1 MLQKRAMLSISSG
14 TLAQGMGRNH
24 MASKLFSEKDK
35 SNIAWFWRRYLKRK
49 TPWLG
54 LILALVLL
62 EGFVLQK
69 FLAITETG
77 LRVIFEQGD
86 IIDLLWI
93 CLMVFLIFTVRALV
107 SFVVPTLSVRL
118 ASGAVLELRSD
129 LIRHVLYMVQRF
141 FDRTNSSDLILRF
154 VNQVE
159 ALSQFVGRTTVEA
172 VRDVATIVIISGY
185 LIYKSALLFGV
196 ALLLLP
202 IIFLLMRM
210 VSETIK
216 RIQAQSEQALGSY
229 MNTIEEMS
237 GGMRTIK
244 MTGQEAAEV
253 DRMISESGN
262 IKKLA
267 VNLHMAQALVLPSI
281 DLSSAVVYMVV
292 IGGGGYLALS
302 EASALD
308 GASII
313 AFLLGLVIVFDP
325 ARRLSQ
331 FFTKLQTSL
340 ILLASV
346 RGVLQTQPDVSDEGN
361 VSKFTDTRIDI
372 TLHDIGFSYEADQTL
387 FDGIS
392 LQFKAGQKT
401 AIVGSTGSGK
411 TTLLSL
417 MARLYDLNSGAVLF
431 NGQDIKKFTLK
442 SVREKFS
449 IVAQDVVI
457 FNKSIAENIQYA
469 DPKASAEAVRAA
481 AKLARIDDLMIERGD
496 QPVGPKGSL
505 LSGGQKQRIAIARAF
520 LKPAPIL
527 LLDEATSALDALT
540 EQKVNASFKDLQAGK
555 TTIVVAHKF
564 SSVVDAD
571 HIYVLEAGKLVE
583 QGTHADLMAKA
594 GLYASMFS
602 AQDDIS
608 ISG

>member
-1 MLQKRAMLSISSG
+1 MLSISSG

-129 LIRHVLYMVQRF
+129 LIRHVLYMDQRF

-159 ALSQFVGRTTVEA
+159 ALSQFGGRTTVEA

-372 TLHDIGFSYEADQTL
+372 TLNDIGFSYEADQTL

-602 AQDDIS
+602 AQDDIL

>member
-1 MLQKRAMLSISSG
+1 MLSISSG
-14 TLAQGMGRNH
+14 TLAQGMGRNL
-24 MASKLFSEKDK
+24 MASKFFSEKDK
-35 SNIAWFWRRYLKRK
+35 SNITWFWRRYLKRK

-86 IIDLLWI
+86 IMDLLWI
-93 CLMVFLIFTVRALV
+93 CLVVFLIFMVRALV

-129 LIRHVLYMVQRF
+129 LIRHVLYMDQRF
-141 FDRTNSSDLILRF
+141 FDRTNASDLILRF

-216 RIQAQSEQALGSY
+216 RIQAQSEQALGNY

-281 DLSSAVVYMVV
+281 DLSSAIVYMVV

-346 RGVLQTQPDVSDEGN
+346 RGVLQTQPDVSDEGTA
-361 VSKFTDTRIDI
+361 SEFTDMRIDI
-372 TLHDIGFSYEADQTL
+372 TLDDIGFSYEADHKL
-387 FDGIS
+387 FDGIN

-431 NGQDIKKFTLK
+431 NGQNIKQFTLK
-442 SVREKFS
+442 SVREKFA

-457 FNKSIAENIQYA
+457 FNKSIAENIHYA
-469 DPKASAEAVRAA
+469 DPTASPDAVRAA
-481 AKLARIDDLMIERGD
+481 AKLARIDELMVERGD

-583 QGTHADLMAKA
+583 QGTHADLIAKA

-602 AQDDIS
+602 AQDDIL

>member
-1 MLQKRAMLSISSG
+1 MLSISSG
-14 TLAQGMGRNH
+14 TLAQGMGRNL
-24 MASKLFSEKDK
+24 MASKFFSEKDK
-35 SNIAWFWRRYLKRK
+35 SNITWFWRRYLKRK

-86 IIDLLWI
+86 IMDLLWI
-93 CLMVFLIFTVRALV
+93 CLVVFLIFLVRALV

-129 LIRHVLYMVQRF
+129 LIRHVLYMDQRF

-216 RIQAQSEQALGSY
+216 RIQAQSEQALGNY

-313 AFLLGLVIVFDP
+313 AFLLGLVIIFDP

-372 TLHDIGFSYEADQTL
+372 TLNDIGFSYEADQTL

-431 NGQDIKKFTLK
+431 NGQDIKQFTLK

-469 DPKASAEAVRAA
+469 DPTASPDAVRAA
-481 AKLARIDDLMIERGD
+481 AKLARIDNLMVERGD

-602 AQDDIS
+602 AQDDIL

>member
-1 MLQKRAMLSISSG
+1 MLSISSG
-14 TLAQGMGRNH
+14 TLAQGMGRNL
-24 MASKLFSEKDK
+24 MASKFFSEKDK
-35 SNIAWFWRRYLKRK
+35 SNITWFWRRYLKRK

-86 IIDLLWI
+86 IMDLLWI
-93 CLMVFLIFTVRALV
+93 CLVVFLIFMVRALV

-129 LIRHVLYMVQRF
+129 LIRHVLYMDQRF
-141 FDRTNSSDLILRF
+141 FDRTNASDLILRF

-172 VRDVATIVIISGY
+172 VRDVTTIVIISGY

-216 RIQAQSEQALGSY
+216 RIQAQSEQALGNY

-372 TLHDIGFSYEADQTL
+372 TLNDIGFSYEADQTL

-431 NGQDIKKFTLK
+431 NGQDIKQFTLK

-469 DPKASAEAVRAA
+469 DPTASPDAVRAA
-481 AKLARIDDLMIERGD
+481 AQLARIDNLMVERGD

-602 AQDDIS
+602 AQDDIL

>member
-1 MLQKRAMLSISSG
+1 MLSISSG
-14 TLAQGMGRNH
+14 TLAQGMGRNY

-129 LIRHVLYMVQRF
+129 LIRHVLYMDQRF

-602 AQDDIS
+602 AQDDIL

>member
-1 MLQKRAMLSISSG
+1 MLSISSG
-14 TLAQGMGRNH
+14 TLAQGMGRNL
-24 MASKLFSEKDK
+24 MASKFFSEKDK
-35 SNIAWFWRRYLKRK
+35 SNITWFWRRYLKRK

-86 IIDLLWI
+86 IMDLLWI
-93 CLMVFLIFTVRALV
+93 CLVVFLIFMVRALV

-129 LIRHVLYMVQRF
+129 LIRHVLYMDQRF
-141 FDRTNSSDLILRF
+141 FDRTNASDLILRF

-172 VRDVATIVIISGY
+172 VRDVTTIVIISGY

-216 RIQAQSEQALGSY
+216 RIQAQSEQALGNY

-313 AFLLGLVIVFDP
+313 AFLLGLVIIFDP

-361 VSKFTDTRIDI
+361 VLKFTDTRIDI
-372 TLHDIGFSYEADQTL
+372 TLNDIGFSYEADQTL

-431 NGQDIKKFTLK
+431 NGQDIKQFTLK

-469 DPKASAEAVRAA
+469 DPTASPDAVRAA
-481 AKLARIDDLMIERGD
+481 AKLARIDNLMVERGD

-540 EQKVNASFKDLQAGK
+540 EQKVNASFKDLQASK

-602 AQDDIS
+602 AQDDIL

>member
-14 TLAQGMGRNH
+14 TLAQGMGRNL
-24 MASKLFSEKDK
+24 MASKFFSEKDK
-35 SNIAWFWRRYLKRK
+35 SNITWFWRRYLKRK

-86 IIDLLWI
+86 IMDLLWI
-93 CLMVFLIFTVRALV
+93 CLVVFLIFMVRALV
-107 SFVVPTLSVRL
+107 SCAVPTLSVRL

-129 LIRHVLYMVQRF
+129 LIRHVLYMDQRF
-141 FDRTNSSDLILRF
+141 FDRTNASDLILRF

-216 RIQAQSEQALGSY
+216 RIQAQSEQALGNY

-281 DLSSAVVYMVV
+281 DLSSAIVYMVV

-346 RGVLQTQPDVSDEGN
+346 RGVLQTQPDVSDEGTA
-361 VSKFTDTRIDI
+361 SEFTDMRIDI
-372 TLHDIGFSYEADQTL
+372 TLDDIGFSYEADHKL
-387 FDGIS
+387 FDGIN

-431 NGQDIKKFTLK
+431 NGQNIKQFTLK

-457 FNKSIAENIQYA
+457 FNKSIAENIHYA
-469 DPKASAEAVRAA
+469 DPTASPDAVRAA
-481 AKLARIDDLMIERGD
+481 AKLARIDELMVERGD

-583 QGTHADLMAKA
+583 QGTHADLIAKA

-602 AQDDIS
+602 AQDDIL

>member
-1 MLQKRAMLSISSG
+1 MLSISSG
-14 TLAQGMGRNH
+14 TLAQGMGRNL
-24 MASKLFSEKDK
+24 MASKFFSEKDK
-35 SNIAWFWRRYLKRK
+35 SNITWFWRRYLKRK

-86 IIDLLWI
+86 IMDLLWI
-93 CLMVFLIFTVRALV
+93 CLVVFLIFLVRALV

-129 LIRHVLYMVQRF
+129 LIRHVLYMDQRF
-141 FDRTNSSDLILRF
+141 FDRTNASDLILRF

-172 VRDVATIVIISGY
+172 VRDVTTIVIISGY

-216 RIQAQSEQALGSY
+216 RIQAQSEQALGNY

-372 TLHDIGFSYEADQTL
+372 TLNDIGFSYEADQTL

-431 NGQDIKKFTLK
+431 NGQDIKQFTLK

-469 DPKASAEAVRAA
+469 DLTASPDAVRAA
-481 AKLARIDDLMIERGD
+481 AKLARIDNLMVERGD

-540 EQKVNASFKDLQAGK
+540 EQKVNASFKDLQASK

-602 AQDDIS
+602 AQDDIL

>member
-129 LIRHVLYMVQRF
+129 LIRHVLYMDQRF

-481 AKLARIDDLMIERGD
+481 AKLARIYDVMIERGD

-602 AQDDIS
+602 AQDDIL

>member
-14 TLAQGMGRNH
+14 TLAQGMGRNL
-24 MASKLFSEKDK
+24 MASKFFSEKDK
-35 SNIAWFWRRYLKRK
+35 SNITWFWRRYLKRK

-86 IIDLLWI
+86 IMDLLWI
-93 CLMVFLIFTVRALV
+93 CLVVFLIFMVRALV

-129 LIRHVLYMVQRF
+129 LIRHVLYMDQRF
-141 FDRTNSSDLILRF
+141 FDRTNASDLILRF

-172 VRDVATIVIISGY
+172 VRDVTTIVIISGY

-216 RIQAQSEQALGSY
+216 RIQAQSEQALGNY

-313 AFLLGLVIVFDP
+313 AFLLGLVIIFDP

-372 TLHDIGFSYEADQTL
+372 TLNDIGFSYEADQTL

-431 NGQDIKKFTLK
+431 NGQDIKQFTLK

-469 DPKASAEAVRAA
+469 DPTASPDAVRAA
-481 AKLARIDDLMIERGD
+481 AKLARIDNLMVERGD

-602 AQDDIS
+602 AQDDIL

>member
-1 MLQKRAMLSISSG
+1 MLSISSG
-14 TLAQGMGRNH
+14 TLAQGMGRNL
-24 MASKLFSEKDK
+24 MASKFFSEKDK
-35 SNIAWFWRRYLKRK
+35 SNITWFWRRYLKRK

-86 IIDLLWI
+86 IMDLLWI
-93 CLMVFLIFTVRALV
+93 CLVVFLIFMVRALV

-129 LIRHVLYMVQRF
+129 LIRHVLYMDQRF
-141 FDRTNSSDLILRF
+141 FDRTNASDLILRF

-172 VRDVATIVIISGY
+172 VRDVTTIVIISGY

-216 RIQAQSEQALGSY
+216 RIQAQSEQALGNY

-346 RGVLQTQPDVSDEGN
+346 RGVLQTQPDVSDAGN

-372 TLHDIGFSYEADQTL
+372 TLNDIGFSYEADQTL

-431 NGQDIKKFTLK
+431 NGQDIKQFTLK

-449 IVAQDVVI
+449 ILAQDVVI

-602 AQDDIS
+602 AQDDIL

>member
-1 MLQKRAMLSISSG
+1 MLSISSG
-14 TLAQGMGRNH
+14 TLAQGMGRNL
-24 MASKLFSEKDK
+24 MASKFFSEKDK
-35 SNIAWFWRRYLKRK
+35 SNITWFWRRYLKRK

-86 IIDLLWI
+86 IMDLLWI
-93 CLMVFLIFTVRALV
+93 CLVVFLIFMVRALV

-129 LIRHVLYMVQRF
+129 LIRHVLYMDQRF
-141 FDRTNSSDLILRF
+141 FDRTNASDLILRF

-216 RIQAQSEQALGSY
+216 RIQAQSEQALGNY

-281 DLSSAVVYMVV
+281 DLSSAIVYMVV

-346 RGVLQTQPDVSDEGN
+346 RGVLQTQPDVSDEGTA
-361 VSKFTDTRIDI
+361 SDFTDMRIDI
-372 TLHDIGFSYEADQTL
+372 TLDDIGFSYEADHKL
-387 FDGIS
+387 FDGIN
-392 LQFKAGQKT
+392 LQFKAAQKT

-431 NGQDIKKFTLK
+431 NGQNIKQFTLK

-457 FNKSIAENIQYA
+457 FNKSIAENIHYA
-469 DPKASAEAVRAA
+469 DPTASPDAVRAA
-481 AKLARIDDLMIERGD
+481 AKLARIDELMVERGD

-602 AQDDIS
+602 AQDDIL

>member
-1 MLQKRAMLSISSG
+1 MLSISSG
-14 TLAQGMGRNH
+14 TLAQGMGSNH

-129 LIRHVLYMVQRF
+129 LIRHVLYMDQRF

-346 RGVLQTQPDVSDEGN
+346 RGVLQTQPGVSDEGTA
-361 VSKFTDTRIDI
+361 SEFTDMRIDI
-372 TLHDIGFSYEADQTL
+372 TLDDIGFAYEADHEL

-431 NGQDIKKFTLK
+431 NGQDIKQFTLK

-449 IVAQDVVI
+449 IVAQDVGI

-602 AQDDIS
+602 AQDDIL

>member
-1 MLQKRAMLSISSG
+1 MLSISSG
-14 TLAQGMGRNH
+14 TLAQGMGRNL
-24 MASKLFSEKDK
+24 MASKFFSEKDK
-35 SNIAWFWRRYLKRK
+35 SNITWFWRRYLKRK

-86 IIDLLWI
+86 IMDLLWI
-93 CLMVFLIFTVRALV
+93 CLVVFLIFMVRALV

-129 LIRHVLYMVQRF
+129 LIRHVLYMDQRF
-141 FDRTNSSDLILRF
+141 FDRTNASDLILRF

-185 LIYKSALLFGV
+185 LIYKSALLFGI

-202 IIFLLMRM
+202 IIFLLMRV

-216 RIQAQSEQALGSY
+216 RIQAQSEQALGNY

-281 DLSSAVVYMVV
+281 DLSSAVVYVVV

-302 EASALD
+302 EVSALD

-372 TLHDIGFSYEADQTL
+372 TLNDIGFSYEADQTL

-431 NGQDIKKFTLK
+431 NGQDIKQFTLK

-469 DPKASAEAVRAA
+469 DPTASPDAVRAA
-481 AKLARIDDLMIERGD
+481 AKLARIDNLMVERGD

-602 AQDDIS
+602 AQDDIL

>member
-129 LIRHVLYMVQRF
+129 LIRHVLYMDQRF

-281 DLSSAVVYMVV
+281 DLSSAIVYMVV

-346 RGVLQTQPDVSDEGN
+346 RGVLQTQPDVSDEGT
-361 VSKFTDTRIDI
+361 VSDFTDMRIDI
-372 TLHDIGFSYEADQTL
+372 TLDDIGFSYEADHKL

-431 NGQDIKKFTLK
+431 NGQDIKQFTLK

-457 FNKSIAENIQYA
+457 FNKSIAENIHYA
-469 DPKASAEAVRAA
+469 DPTASPEAVRAA

-602 AQDDIS
+602 AQDDIL

>member
-1 MLQKRAMLSISSG
+1 MLSISSG
-14 TLAQGMGRNH
+14 TLAQGMGRNL
-24 MASKLFSEKDK
+24 MASKFFSEKDK
-35 SNIAWFWRRYLKRK
+35 SNITWFWRRYLKRK

-86 IIDLLWI
+86 IMDLLWI
-93 CLMVFLIFTVRALV
+93 CLVVFLIFLVRALV

-129 LIRHVLYMVQRF
+129 LIRHVLYMDQRF
-141 FDRTNSSDLILRF
+141 FDRTNASDLILRF

-172 VRDVATIVIISGY
+172 VRDVTTIVIISGY

-216 RIQAQSEQALGSY
+216 RIQAQSEQALGNY

-372 TLHDIGFSYEADQTL
+372 TLNDIGFSYEADQTL

-431 NGQDIKKFTLK
+431 NGQDIKQFTLK

-469 DPKASAEAVRAA
+469 DPTASPDAVRAA
-481 AKLARIDDLMIERGD
+481 AQLARIDNLMVERGD

-602 AQDDIS
+602 AQDDIL

>member
-1 MLQKRAMLSISSG
+1 MLSISSG

-129 LIRHVLYMVQRF
+129 LIRHVLYMDQRF

-571 HIYVLEAGKLVE
+571 HIYVLEAGQLVE

-602 AQDDIS
+602 AQDDIL

>member
-14 TLAQGMGRNH
+14 TLAQGMGRNL
-24 MASKLFSEKDK
+24 MASKFFSEKDK
-35 SNIAWFWRRYLKRK
+35 SNITWFWRRFLKRK

-86 IIDLLWI
+86 IMDLLWI
-93 CLMVFLIFTVRALV
+93 CLVVFLIFMVRALV

-129 LIRHVLYMVQRF
+129 LIRHVLYMDQRF
-141 FDRTNSSDLILRF
+141 FDRTNASDLILRF

-185 LIYKSALLFGV
+185 LIYKSALLFGI

-202 IIFLLMRM
+202 IIFLLMRV

-216 RIQAQSEQALGSY
+216 RIQAQSEQALGNY

-281 DLSSAVVYMVV
+281 DLSSAVVYVVV

-346 RGVLQTQPDVSDEGN
+346 RGVLQTQPDVSDEGT
-361 VSKFTDTRIDI
+361 VSKFTDTCIDI
-372 TLHDIGFSYEADQTL
+372 TLNDIGFSYEANQTL

-431 NGQDIKKFTLK
+431 NGQDIKQFTLK

-469 DPKASAEAVRAA
+469 DPTASPDAVRAA
-481 AKLARIDDLMIERGD
+481 AKLARIDNLMVERGD

-505 LSGGQKQRIAIARAF
+505 LSGGQKQRIAIARVF

-602 AQDDIS
+602 AQDDIL

>member
-129 LIRHVLYMVQRF
+129 LIRHVLYMDQRF

-185 LIYKSALLFGV
+185 LIYKSALLFSV

-602 AQDDIS
+602 AQDDIL

>member
-1 MLQKRAMLSISSG
+1 MLSISSG

-86 IIDLLWI
+86 IMDLLWI
-93 CLMVFLIFTVRALV
+93 CLVVFLIFMVRALV

-129 LIRHVLYMVQRF
+129 LIRHVLYMDQRF
-141 FDRTNSSDLILRF
+141 FDRTNASDLILRF

-216 RIQAQSEQALGSY
+216 RIQAQSEQALGNY

-281 DLSSAVVYMVV
+281 DLSSAIVYMVV

-372 TLHDIGFSYEADQTL
+372 TLNDIGFSYEADQTL

-431 NGQDIKKFTLK
+431 NGQNIKQFTLK

-457 FNKSIAENIQYA
+457 FNKSIAENIHYA
-469 DPKASAEAVRAA
+469 DPTASPDAVRAA
-481 AKLARIDDLMIERGD
+481 AKMARIDDLMVERGD

-602 AQDDIS
+602 AQDDIL

>member
-129 LIRHVLYMVQRF
+129 LIRHVLYMDQRF

-216 RIQAQSEQALGSY
+216 RIQAQSEEALGSY

-602 AQDDIS
+602 AQDDIL

>member
-1 MLQKRAMLSISSG
+1 MLSISSG
-14 TLAQGMGRNH
+14 TLAQGMGRNL
-24 MASKLFSEKDK
+24 MASKFFSEKDK
-35 SNIAWFWRRYLKRK
+35 SNITWFWRRYLKRK

-86 IIDLLWI
+86 IMDLLWI
-93 CLMVFLIFTVRALV
+93 CLVVFLIFMVRALV

-129 LIRHVLYMVQRF
+129 LIRHVLYMDQRF
-141 FDRTNSSDLILRF
+141 FDRTNASDLILRF

-216 RIQAQSEQALGSY
+216 RIQAQSEQALGNY

-281 DLSSAVVYMVV
+281 DLSSAIVYMVV

-346 RGVLQTQPDVSDEGN
+346 RGVLQTQPDVSDEGTA
-361 VSKFTDTRIDI
+361 SDFTDMRIDI
-372 TLHDIGFSYEADQTL
+372 TLDDIGFSYEADHKL
-387 FDGIS
+387 FDGIN

-431 NGQDIKKFTLK
+431 NGQNIKQFTLK
-442 SVREKFS
+442 SIREKFS

-469 DPKASAEAVRAA
+469 DPTASPDAVRAA
-481 AKLARIDDLMIERGD
+481 AKLARIDELMVERGD

-583 QGTHADLMAKA
+583 QGTHADLIAKA

-602 AQDDIS
+602 AQDDIL

>member
-1 MLQKRAMLSISSG
+1 
-14 TLAQGMGRNH
+14 
-24 MASKLFSEKDK
+24 MASKFFSEKDK
-35 SNIAWFWRRYLKRK
+35 SNITWFWRRYLKRK

-86 IIDLLWI
+86 IMDLLWI
-93 CLMVFLIFTVRALV
+93 CLVVFLIFMVRALV

-129 LIRHVLYMVQRF
+129 LIRHVLYMDQRF
-141 FDRTNSSDLILRF
+141 FDRTNASDLILRF

-216 RIQAQSEQALGSY
+216 RIQAQSEQALGNY

-281 DLSSAVVYMVV
+281 DLSSAIVYMVV

-346 RGVLQTQPDVSDEGN
+346 RGVLQTQPDVSDEGTA
-361 VSKFTDTRIDI
+361 SEFTDMRIDI
-372 TLHDIGFSYEADQTL
+372 TLDDIGFSYEADHKL
-387 FDGIS
+387 FDGIN

-431 NGQDIKKFTLK
+431 NGQNIKQFTLK

-457 FNKSIAENIQYA
+457 FNKSIAENIHYA
-469 DPKASAEAVRAA
+469 DPTASPDAVRAA
-481 AKLARIDDLMIERGD
+481 AKLARIDELMVERGD

-583 QGTHADLMAKA
+583 QGTHADLIAKA

-602 AQDDIS
+602 AQDDIL

>member
-1 MLQKRAMLSISSG
+1 MLSISSG

-129 LIRHVLYMVQRF
+129 LIRHVLYMDQRF

-281 DLSSAVVYMVV
+281 DLSSAIVYMVV

-431 NGQDIKKFTLK
+431 NGQDIKQFTLK

-457 FNKSIAENIQYA
+457 FNKSIAENIHYA
-469 DPKASAEAVRAA
+469 DPTASPEAVRAA
-481 AKLARIDDLMIERGD
+481 AKLARIDDLMVERGD

-602 AQDDIS
+602 AQDDIL

>member
-1 MLQKRAMLSISSG
+1 MLSISSG
-14 TLAQGMGRNH
+14 TLAQGMGRNL
-24 MASKLFSEKDK
+24 MASKFFSEKDK
-35 SNIAWFWRRYLKRK
+35 SNITWFWRRYLKRK

-86 IIDLLWI
+86 IMDLLWI
-93 CLMVFLIFTVRALV
+93 CLVVFLIFMVRALV

-129 LIRHVLYMVQRF
+129 LIRHVLYMDQRF
-141 FDRTNSSDLILRF
+141 FDRTNASDLILRF

-185 LIYKSALLFGV
+185 LIYKSALLFGI

-202 IIFLLMRM
+202 IIFLLMRV

-216 RIQAQSEQALGSY
+216 RIQAQSEQALGNY

-237 GGMRTIK
+237 GGIRTIK

-302 EASALD
+302 EVSALD

-372 TLHDIGFSYEADQTL
+372 TLNDIGFSYEADQTL

-431 NGQDIKKFTLK
+431 NGQDIKQFTLK

-469 DPKASAEAVRAA
+469 DPTASPDAVRAA
-481 AKLARIDDLMIERGD
+481 AKLARIDNLMVERGD

-602 AQDDIS
+602 AQDDIL

>member
-129 LIRHVLYMVQRF
+129 LIRHVLYMDQRF

-281 DLSSAVVYMVV
+281 DLSSAVVYMIV

-481 AKLARIDDLMIERGD
+481 AKLARIDDVMIERGD

-602 AQDDIS
+602 AQDDIL

>member
-1 MLQKRAMLSISSG
+1 MLSISSG
-14 TLAQGMGRNH
+14 TLAQGMGRNL
-24 MASKLFSEKDK
+24 MASKFFSEKDK
-35 SNIAWFWRRYLKRK
+35 SNITWFWRRYLKRK

-86 IIDLLWI
+86 IMDLLWI
-93 CLMVFLIFTVRALV
+93 CLVVFLIFMVRALV

-129 LIRHVLYMVQRF
+129 LIRHVLYMDQRF
-141 FDRTNSSDLILRF
+141 FDRTNASDLILRF

-216 RIQAQSEQALGSY
+216 RIQAQSEQALGNY

-281 DLSSAVVYMVV
+281 DLSSAIVYMVV

-346 RGVLQTQPDVSDEGN
+346 RGVLQTQPDVSDEGTA
-361 VSKFTDTRIDI
+361 SEFTDMRIDI
-372 TLHDIGFSYEADQTL
+372 TLDDIGFAYEADHKL

-431 NGQDIKKFTLK
+431 NGQNIKQFTLK

-457 FNKSIAENIQYA
+457 FNKSIAENIHYA
-469 DPKASAEAVRAA
+469 DPTASPDAVRAA
-481 AKLARIDDLMIERGD
+481 AKLARIDDLMVERGD

-583 QGTHADLMAKA
+583 QGTHADLIAKA

-602 AQDDIS
+602 AQDDIL

>member
-1 MLQKRAMLSISSG
+1 
-14 TLAQGMGRNH
+14 
-24 MASKLFSEKDK
+24 MASKFFSEKDK
-35 SNIAWFWRRYLKRK
+35 SNITWFWRRYLKRK

-86 IIDLLWI
+86 IMDLLWI
-93 CLMVFLIFTVRALV
+93 CLVVFLIFMVRALV

-129 LIRHVLYMVQRF
+129 LIRHVLYMDQRF
-141 FDRTNSSDLILRF
+141 FDRTNASDLILRF

-216 RIQAQSEQALGSY
+216 RIQAQSEQALGNY

-281 DLSSAVVYMVV
+281 DLSSAIVYMVV

-346 RGVLQTQPDVSDEGN
+346 RGVLQTQPDVSDEGTA
-361 VSKFTDTRIDI
+361 SEFTDMRIDI
-372 TLHDIGFSYEADQTL
+372 TLDDIGFAYEADHKL

-431 NGQDIKKFTLK
+431 NGQNIKQFTLK

-457 FNKSIAENIQYA
+457 FNKSIAENIHYA
-469 DPKASAEAVRAA
+469 DPTASPDAVRAA
-481 AKLARIDDLMIERGD
+481 AKLARIDELMVERGD

-602 AQDDIS
+602 AQDDIL

>member
-1 MLQKRAMLSISSG
+1 MLSISSG
-14 TLAQGMGRNH
+14 TLAQGMGRNL
-24 MASKLFSEKDK
+24 MASKFFSEKDK
-35 SNIAWFWRRYLKRK
+35 SNITWFWRRYLKRK

-86 IIDLLWI
+86 IMDLLWI
-93 CLMVFLIFTVRALV
+93 CLVVFLIFMVRALV

-129 LIRHVLYMVQRF
+129 LIRHVLYMDQRF
-141 FDRTNSSDLILRF
+141 FDRTNASDLILRF

-172 VRDVATIVIISGY
+172 VRDVTTIVIISGY

-216 RIQAQSEQALGSY
+216 RIQAQSEQALGNY

-372 TLHDIGFSYEADQTL
+372 TLNDIGFSYEADQTL

-431 NGQDIKKFTLK
+431 NGQDIKQFTLK

-469 DPKASAEAVRAA
+469 DPTASPDAVRAA
-481 AKLARIDDLMIERGD
+481 AKLARIDNLMVERGD

-540 EQKVNASFKDLQAGK
+540 EQKVNASFKDLQVGK

-602 AQDDIS
+602 AQDDIL

>member
-1 MLQKRAMLSISSG
+1 
-14 TLAQGMGRNH
+14 
-24 MASKLFSEKDK
+24 MASKFFSEKDK
-35 SNIAWFWRRYLKRK
+35 SNITWFWRRYLKRK

-86 IIDLLWI
+86 IMDLLWI
-93 CLMVFLIFTVRALV
+93 CLVVFLIFMVRALV

-129 LIRHVLYMVQRF
+129 LIRHVLYMDQRF
-141 FDRTNSSDLILRF
+141 FDRTNASDLILRF

-216 RIQAQSEQALGSY
+216 RIQAQSEQALGNY

-281 DLSSAVVYMVV
+281 DLSSAIVYMVV

-346 RGVLQTQPDVSDEGN
+346 RGVLQTQPDVSDEGTA
-361 VSKFTDTRIDI
+361 SDFTDMRIDI
-372 TLHDIGFSYEADQTL
+372 TLDDIGFSYEADHKL
-387 FDGIS
+387 FDGIN

-431 NGQDIKKFTLK
+431 NGQNIKQFTLK

-457 FNKSIAENIQYA
+457 FNKSIAENIHYA
-469 DPKASAEAVRAA
+469 DPTASPDAVRAA
-481 AKLARIDDLMIERGD
+481 AKLARIDDLMVERGD

-602 AQDDIS
+602 AQDDIL

>member
-1 MLQKRAMLSISSG
+1 MLSISSG

-129 LIRHVLYMVQRF
+129 LIRHVLYMDQRF

-372 TLHDIGFSYEADQTL
+372 TLNDIGFSYEADQTL

-431 NGQDIKKFTLK
+431 NGQDIKQFTLK

-481 AKLARIDDLMIERGD
+481 AKLARIEDFMVERGD

-602 AQDDIS
+602 AQDDIL

>member
-1 MLQKRAMLSISSG
+1 MLSISSG
-14 TLAQGMGRNH
+14 TLAQGMGRNL
-24 MASKLFSEKDK
+24 MASKFFSEKDK
-35 SNIAWFWRRYLKRK
+35 SNITWFWRRYLKRK

-54 LILALVLL
+54 LILASVLL

-86 IIDLLWI
+86 IMDLLWI
-93 CLMVFLIFTVRALV
+93 CLVVFLIFMVRALV

-129 LIRHVLYMVQRF
+129 LIRHVLYMDQRF
-141 FDRTNSSDLILRF
+141 FDRTNASDLILRF

-216 RIQAQSEQALGSY
+216 RIQAQSEQALGNY

-281 DLSSAVVYMVV
+281 DLSSAIVYMVV

-346 RGVLQTQPDVSDEGN
+346 RGVLQTQPGVSDEGTA
-361 VSKFTDTRIDI
+361 SEFTDMRIDI
-372 TLHDIGFSYEADQTL
+372 TLDDIRFAYEADHEL

-431 NGQDIKKFTLK
+431 NGQNIKQFTLK

-457 FNKSIAENIQYA
+457 FNKSIAENIHYA
-469 DPKASAEAVRAA
+469 DPTASPDAVRAA
-481 AKLARIDDLMIERGD
+481 AKLARIDDLMVERGD

-602 AQDDIS
+602 AQDDIL

>member
-1 MLQKRAMLSISSG
+1 MLSISSG

-35 SNIAWFWRRYLKRK
+35 SNITWFWRRYLKRK

-93 CLMVFLIFTVRALV
+93 CLMVFLIFTIRALV

-129 LIRHVLYMVQRF
+129 LIRHVLYMDQRF

-216 RIQAQSEQALGSY
+216 RIQAQSEQALGNY

-372 TLHDIGFSYEADQTL
+372 TLNDIGFSYEADQTL

-431 NGQDIKKFTLK
+431 NGQDIKQFTLK

-602 AQDDIS
+602 AQDDIL

>member
-129 LIRHVLYMVQRF
+129 LIRHVLYMDQRF

-346 RGVLQTQPDVSDEGN
+346 RGVLQTQPNVSDEGN

-457 FNKSIAENIQYA
+457 FNKSIVENIQYA

-481 AKLARIDDLMIERGD
+481 AKLARIDDVMIERGD

-602 AQDDIS
+602 AQDDIL

>member
-1 MLQKRAMLSISSG
+1 
-14 TLAQGMGRNH
+14 
-24 MASKLFSEKDK
+24 MASKFFSEKDK
-35 SNIAWFWRRYLKRK
+35 SNITWFWRRYLKRK

-86 IIDLLWI
+86 IMDLLWI
-93 CLMVFLIFTVRALV
+93 CLVVFLIFMVRALV

-129 LIRHVLYMVQRF
+129 LIRHVLYMDQRF
-141 FDRTNSSDLILRF
+141 FDRTNASDLILRF

-216 RIQAQSEQALGSY
+216 RIQAQSEQALGNY

-281 DLSSAVVYMVV
+281 DLSSAIVYMVV

-346 RGVLQTQPDVSDEGN
+346 RGVLQTQPDVSDEGTA
-361 VSKFTDTRIDI
+361 SEFTDMRIDI
-372 TLHDIGFSYEADQTL
+372 TLDDIGFSYEADHKL
-387 FDGIS
+387 FDGIN

-431 NGQDIKKFTLK
+431 NGQNIKQFTLK

-457 FNKSIAENIQYA
+457 FNKSIAENIHYA
-469 DPKASAEAVRAA
+469 DPTASPDAVRAA
-481 AKLARIDDLMIERGD
+481 AKLARIDELMVERGD

-564 SSVVDAD
+564 SSVIDAD

-583 QGTHADLMAKA
+583 QGTHADLIAKA

-602 AQDDIS
+602 AQDDIL

>member
-1 MLQKRAMLSISSG
+1 MLSISSG
-14 TLAQGMGRNH
+14 TLAQGMGRNL
-24 MASKLFSEKDK
+24 MASKFFSEKDK
-35 SNIAWFWRRYLKRK
+35 SNITWFWRRYLKRK

-86 IIDLLWI
+86 IMDLLWI
-93 CLMVFLIFTVRALV
+93 CLVVFLIFLVRALV

-129 LIRHVLYMVQRF
+129 LIRHVLYMDQRF
-141 FDRTNSSDLILRF
+141 FDRTNASDLILRF

-172 VRDVATIVIISGY
+172 VRDVTTIVIISGY

-216 RIQAQSEQALGSY
+216 RIQAQSEQALGNY

-313 AFLLGLVIVFDP
+313 AFLLGLVIIFDP

-361 VSKFTDTRIDI
+361 VLKFTDTRIDI
-372 TLHDIGFSYEADQTL
+372 TLNDIGFSYEADQTL

-431 NGQDIKKFTLK
+431 NGQDIKQFTLK

-469 DPKASAEAVRAA
+469 DPTASPDAVRAA
-481 AKLARIDDLMIERGD
+481 AQLARIDNLMVERGD

-540 EQKVNASFKDLQAGK
+540 EQKVNASFKDLQASK

-602 AQDDIS
+602 AQDDIL

>member
-1 MLQKRAMLSISSG
+1 MLSISSG

-129 LIRHVLYMVQRF
+129 LIRHVLYMDQRF

-372 TLHDIGFSYEADQTL
+372 TLNDIGFSYEADQTL

-431 NGQDIKKFTLK
+431 NGQDIKQFTLK

-481 AKLARIDDLMIERGD
+481 SKLARIDDLMIERGD

-602 AQDDIS
+602 AQDDIL

>member
-1 MLQKRAMLSISSG
+1 MLSISSG
-14 TLAQGMGRNH
+14 TLAQGMGRNL
-24 MASKLFSEKDK
+24 MASKFFSEKDK
-35 SNIAWFWRRYLKRK
+35 SNITWFWRRYLKRK
-49 TPWLG
+49 TQWLG

-93 CLMVFLIFTVRALV
+93 CLVVFLIFMVRALV

-129 LIRHVLYMVQRF
+129 LIRHVLYMDQRF
-141 FDRTNSSDLILRF
+141 FDRTNASDLILRF

-216 RIQAQSEQALGSY
+216 RIQAQSEQALGNY

-281 DLSSAVVYMVV
+281 DLSSAIVYMVV

-346 RGVLQTQPDVSDEGN
+346 RGVLQTQPDVSDEGTA
-361 VSKFTDTRIDI
+361 SEFTDMRIDI
-372 TLHDIGFSYEADQTL
+372 TLDDIGFSYEADHKL
-387 FDGIS
+387 FDGIN

-431 NGQDIKKFTLK
+431 NGQNIKQFTLK

-457 FNKSIAENIQYA
+457 FNKSIAENIHYA
-469 DPKASAEAVRAA
+469 DPTASPDAVRAA
-481 AKLARIDDLMIERGD
+481 AKLARIDELMVERGD

-583 QGTHADLMAKA
+583 QGTHADLIAKA

-602 AQDDIS
+602 AQDDIL

>member
-1 MLQKRAMLSISSG
+1 MLSISSG
-14 TLAQGMGRNH
+14 TLAQGMGRNL
-24 MASKLFSEKDK
+24 MASKFFSEKDK
-35 SNIAWFWRRYLKRK
+35 SNITWFWRRYLKRK

-86 IIDLLWI
+86 IMDLLWI
-93 CLMVFLIFTVRALV
+93 CLVVFLIFMVRALV

-129 LIRHVLYMVQRF
+129 LIRHVLYMDQRF
-141 FDRTNSSDLILRF
+141 FDRTNASDLILRF

-216 RIQAQSEQALGSY
+216 RIQAQSEQALGNY

-281 DLSSAVVYMVV
+281 DLSSAIVYMVV

-346 RGVLQTQPDVSDEGN
+346 RGVLQTQPDVSDEGTA
-361 VSKFTDTRIDI
+361 SEFTDMRIDI
-372 TLHDIGFSYEADQTL
+372 TLDDIGFAYEADHKL

-431 NGQDIKKFTLK
+431 NGQNIKQFTLK

-457 FNKSIAENIQYA
+457 FNKSIAENIHYA
-469 DPKASAEAVRAA
+469 DPTASPDAVRAA
-481 AKLARIDDLMIERGD
+481 AKLARIDDLMVERGD

-602 AQDDIS
+602 AQDDIL

>member
-1 MLQKRAMLSISSG
+1 M
-14 TLAQGMGRNH
+14 
-24 MASKLFSEKDK
+24 
-35 SNIAWFWRRYLKRK
+35 
-49 TPWLG
+49 
-54 LILALVLL
+54 
-62 EGFVLQK
+62 LQK

-86 IIDLLWI
+86 IMDLLWI
-93 CLMVFLIFTVRALV
+93 CLVVFLIFMVRALV

-129 LIRHVLYMVQRF
+129 LIRHVLYMDQRF
-141 FDRTNSSDLILRF
+141 FDRTNASDLILRF

-216 RIQAQSEQALGSY
+216 RIQAQSEQALGNY

-281 DLSSAVVYMVV
+281 DLSSAIVYMVV

-346 RGVLQTQPDVSDEGN
+346 RGVLQTQPDVSDEGTA
-361 VSKFTDTRIDI
+361 SEFTDMRIDI
-372 TLHDIGFSYEADQTL
+372 TLDDIGFSYEADHKL
-387 FDGIS
+387 FDGIN

-431 NGQDIKKFTLK
+431 NGQNIKQFTLK

-457 FNKSIAENIQYA
+457 FNKSIAENIHYA
-469 DPKASAEAVRAA
+469 DPTASPDAVRAA
-481 AKLARIDDLMIERGD
+481 AKLARIDELMVERGD

-602 AQDDIS
+602 AQDDIL